1 MIACAR
7 EHLNHCGPR
16 LKQQLLSPGEQ
27 QTSTETIK
35 IIPTQAF

>member
-16 LKQQLLSPGEQ
+16 LKQLLSPGEQ